1 MVDKGLLITTES
13 LNFLLQACITHQEA
27 GFRHALLVSIHL
39 IYFLYFFDINDIECT
54 PFYYEVNGFSCLQ
67 VWRKMRELKL
77 SPDIYSYNLL
87 VRCIKEC
94 QAGDPQLTSQLIQ
107 ETPSPSM
114 AVRRNQ
120 KPKISGEHTE
130 KVLHIESKKEPS
142 ESESKAYIEAD
153 RYVKSGENNINLIEP
168 EYTVIEVKRK
178 MENAQGDQQVLPDLL
193 GRKMTVGNVIGLR
206 SLQQP
211 EDR

>member
-1 MVDKGLLITTES
+1 MYYSPRGWLSTCSFSKCSTDILYYIFVFDKCNVECSLL
-13 LNFLLQACITHQEA
+13 
-27 GFRHALLVSIHL
+27 
-39 IYFLYFFDINDIECT
+39 
-54 PFYYEVNGFSCLQ
+54 YYKVNRFACLQ

-87 VRCIKEC
+87 VQCIKEC
-94 QAGDPQLTSQLIQ
+94 QAGDPQLTSQLLQ

-114 AVRRNQ
+114 TVKGTQ
-120 KPKISGEHTE
+120 KPKINGEHTE
-130 KVLHIESKKEPS
+130 EILQIESKKKPS
-142 ESESKAYIEAD
+142 ERESKAHIEAD
-153 RYVKSGENNINLIEP
+153 RYVKSGENSDSLIEP

-193 GRKMTVGNVIGLR
+193 GRKMTVGNVIGLS

-211 EDR
+211 KDR